1 MRYLP
6 LSDADRSEMLRVVGA
21 SSIDELFRDVPEAL
35 RLNGP
40 IEGLP
45 MHASEMAVE
54 RHMGALSRKNM
65 VAGDVPFFLGCGAYK
80 HHIPASVD
88 HIIQRGEYLTSYT
101 PYQPEIA
108 QGTLQML
115 FEFQT
120 QVARLLGCEV
130 ANASMYDGSTA
141 MWKAIVMAPP
151 IPRRNKS
158 IISSGVHPH
167 YVSVATT
174 MAKFTEDNLKTA
186 LPELT
191 AETDA
196 EHLIAAID
204 GETSAVVV
212 QYPDILGRITDLTP
226 IAEAAHAAGALL
238 IAVVTEP
245 VALGLIRSP
254 GEMGADI
261 VVGEGQSIGVG
272 LQFGGPYVG
281 LFATR
286 EKYVRQMPGR
296 LAGETLDAK
305 GKRGFVLTLST
316 REQHIRREKATS
328 NICTNSG
335 LCALAFTVHM
345 TLLGE
350 QGLRA
355 LAGLNHAKAAA
366 AAERL
371 ARVPGVSLVNDSFFN
386 EFTLKLPVEARPAVH
401 AMVERNVLGGVS
413 LGRLY
418 PGVEGLRNGLVV
430 AGTGTVTDEDIH
442 SFEAA
447 LRGGGGAGG
456 GGGGGGRGG
465 AAAAPRAQRPA
476 GAGGGG
482 RRRGGRGPGPAPG
495 PARPGLGPPGA
506 RRRRGAAPP
515 PARPAGVP
523 LRPLLRSP

>member
-6 LSDADRSEMLRVVGA
+6 LSDDDRSEMLRVIGA
-21 SSIDELFRDVPEAL
+21 GSVDELFRDVPGEL
-35 RLNGP
+35 RLKGT
-40 IEGLP
+40 IAELP

-54 RHMGALSRKNM
+54 RHMTALSRKNV

-88 HIIQRGEYLTSYT
+88 HIIQRGEFLTSYT

-108 QGTLQML
+108 QGTLQMM

-120 QVARLLGCEV
+120 QVARLFGCEV

-141 MWKAIVMAPP
+141 MWEAILMAHR
-151 IPRRNKS
+151 ITRRNKT
-158 IISSGVHPH
+158 IVSSGVHPH

-174 MAKFTEDNLKTA
+174 MAKFTGDQLQTA
-186 LPELT
+186 VPTL
-191 AETDA
+191 DA
-196 EHLIAAID
+196 TSDVERMLAKID

-226 IAEAAHAAGALL
+226 MAEAAHAAGALL

-261 VVGEGQSIGVG
+261 VVGEGQSLGVG

-281 LFATR
+281 LFACR
-286 EKYVRQMPGR
+286 EKHVRQMPGR
-296 LAGETLDAK
+296 LAGETVDAE

-328 NICTNSG
+328 NICTSSV
-335 LCALAFTVHM
+335 LCALAFTVHL

-350 QGLRA
+350 RGLRQ
-355 LAGLNHAKAAA
+355 LAQLNHARACEAAD
-366 AAERL
+366 RL
-371 ARVPGVSLVNDSFFN
+371 SAIPGVSLVNDAFFN
-386 EFTLKLPVEARPAVH
+386 EFTLKLPIEARPVVH
-401 AMVERNVLGGVS
+401 SLVERGVLGGVS

-418 PGVEGLRNGLVV
+418 PDVDALQNGLVV
-430 AGTGTVTDEDIH
+430 AVTETVTDEDIAA
-442 SFEAA
+442 FEAA
-447 LRGGGGAGG
+447 LKEVV
-456 GGGGGGRGG
+456 
-465 AAAAPRAQRPA
+465 Q
-476 GAGGGG
+476 
-482 RRRGGRGPGPAPG
+482 
-495 PARPGLGPPGA
+495 
-506 RRRRGAAPP
+506 
-515 PARPAGVP
+515 
-523 LRPLLRSP
+523 

>member
-6 LSDADRSEMLRVVGA
+6 LSDADRSAMLEKVGA
-21 SSIDELFRDVPEAL
+21 GSADELFRDVPEGL
-35 RLNGP
+35 LLKEP
-40 IEGLP
+40 IDGLP
-45 MHASEMAVE
+45 LHASEMAVE
-54 RHMGALSRKNM
+54 RDLTAMARKNM
-65 VAGDVPFFLGCGAYK
+65 VAGEVPFFLGCGAYK
-80 HHIPASVD
+80 HHVPATVD
-88 HIIQRGEYLTSYT
+88 HIIQRGEFLTAYT

-108 QGTLQML
+108 QGTLQVL

-141 MWKAIVMAPP
+141 CWEAIGMARRITRKSKAIL
-151 IPRRNKS
+151 
-158 IISSGVHPH
+158 SSGLHPH
-167 YVSVATT
+167 YVSVCKT
-174 MAKFTEDNLKTA
+174 MAKFTGDTLETE
-186 LPELT
+186 LPTLE
-191 AETDA
+191 AATDA
-196 EHLIAAID
+196 NRLIASID
-204 GETSAVVV
+204 DETSCVVV

-226 IAEAAHAAGALL
+226 IAEAAQAKGALL

-245 VALGLIRSP
+245 VALGAIKAP

-296 LAGETLDAK
+296 LAGETVDAA

-335 LCALAFTVHM
+335 LCALAFSVHM

-350 QGLRA
+350 KGLTG
-355 LAGLNHAKAAA
+355 LAQMNHARARK

-371 ARVPGVSLVNDSFFN
+371 GSVPGVRLVNDSFFN
-386 EFTLKLPVEARPAVH
+386 EFTLELPVEARPAVH
-401 AMVERNVLGGVS
+401 AMVDMGVLGGVS

-418 PGVEGLRNGLVV
+418 PGVDSLKNGIVV
-430 AGTGTVTDEDIH
+430 AVTEVVTDADIDAL
-442 SFEAA
+442 EAA
-447 LRGGGGAGG
+447 LKE
-456 GGGGGGRGG
+456 
-465 AAAAPRAQRPA
+465 
-476 GAGGGG
+476 
-482 RRRGGRGPGPAPG
+482 
-495 PARPGLGPPGA
+495 
-506 RRRRGAAPP
+506 
-515 PARPAGVP
+515 VCK
-523 LRPLLRSP
+523 

>member
-6 LSDADRSEMLRVVGA
+6 LSDADRSEMLQAVGA
-21 SSIDELFRDVPEAL
+21 ATIDDLFRDVPPELLL
-35 RLNGP
+35 REP
-40 IEGLP
+40 IAELP
-45 MHASEMAVE
+45 PHASELCVE
-54 RHMGALSRKNM
+54 RQLTALARQNLA
-65 VAGDVPFFLGCGAYK
+65 AGEVPFFLGCGAYK

-88 HIIQRGEYLTSYT
+88 HIIQRGEFLTAYT

-108 QGTLQML
+108 QGTLQVL

-141 MWKAIVMAPP
+141 CWEAIVMA
-151 IPRRNKS
+151 RRITRRAKA
-158 IISSGVHPH
+158 ILSSGLHPH
-167 YVSVATT
+167 YVSVANT
-174 MAKFTEDNLKTA
+174 MAKFTGDVLETS
-186 LPELT
+186 LPELNSV
-191 AETDA
+191 TDG
-196 EHLIAAID
+196 ESLIAAID

-212 QYPDILGRITDLTP
+212 QYPDILGRITDLGP
-226 IAEAAHAAGALL
+226 IAEAAHANGALL

-296 LAGETLDAK
+296 LAGETVDAE

-335 LCALAFTVHM
+335 LCALAFSVHM
-345 TLLGE
+345 SLLGE
-350 QGLRA
+350 KGLRK
-355 LAGLNHAKAAA
+355 LAQLNHARACEAAD
-366 AAERL
+366 RL
-371 ARVPGVSLVNDSFFN
+371 SAVPGVRLVNESFFN
-386 EFTLKLPVEARPAVH
+386 EFTIELPVEARPVVRHLADKGI
-401 AMVERNVLGGVS
+401 LGGGW

-418 PGVEGLRNGLVV
+418 PGADALQNGLVV
-430 AGTGTVTDEDIH
+430 AVTETVTDEDIGAL
-442 SFEAA
+442 EA
-447 LRGGGGAGG
+447 
-456 GGGGGGRGG
+456 
-465 AAAAPRAQRPA
+465 
-476 GAGGGG
+476 
-482 RRRGGRGPGPAPG
+482 
-495 PARPGLGPPGA
+495 GLKE
-506 RRRRGAAPP
+506 
-515 PARPAGVP
+515 
-523 LRPLLRSP
+523 LCQ